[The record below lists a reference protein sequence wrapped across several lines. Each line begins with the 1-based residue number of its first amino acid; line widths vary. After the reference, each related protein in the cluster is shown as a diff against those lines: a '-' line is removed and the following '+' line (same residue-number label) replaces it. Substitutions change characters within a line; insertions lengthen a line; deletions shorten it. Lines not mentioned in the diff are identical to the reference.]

1 MPTDPRVDPARPT
14 DAAGL
19 SARLRRELGPEVVF
33 DRANRPGARLAVCVV
48 PGSRVDAKAF
58 GRWARQARLPAVVV
72 EVDGETAY
80 VGPLSEPGRPGCAEC
95 ARVRRVAAAAG
106 TSGADA
112 VDLELTARTAPV
124 SPGWSADGETTT
136 RVTGSQLARPG
147 GHRVTADRSA
157 RDGEATS
164 RAAGGQS
171 AGPGGARTTAE
182 WSAGEATSRVTGGQS
197 GRPGGART
205 TAGDGEATSR
215 VTGGQPG
222 RPGGPPATAGRSV
235 GDGEAA
241 SRGSGGQPAGGARTT
256 ADRPVGDG
264 EAASRGSG
272 GQSGRPGGART
283 TAEWPVSDGE
293 ATSRVTGARLA
304 RLDGARTTVDRSLD
318 DGEAT
323 TRVTGQALARLA
335 QAPDGEATTRVAGA
349 VIAGVDDKTAVVAGS
364 VVAAAD
370 APRDAA
376 VAALLRDRLELRD
389 HVAEVRGGTTVWHRV
404 IPLPDCPVCGGAD
417 GIATVKL
424 PDTDDPVE
432 LLESLAG
439 WVDPLTGV
447 IPWLTVRQPLPGG
460 IHVATAAPPHHLDQ
474 AGRAHPLPI
483 GWGKGMD
490 EAAAIRS
497 AVGEAIERYAA
508 SLPDPARL
516 HWARPADLDG
526 DVLDPR
532 ELPLYDPAQ
541 YAAEGFGFVP
551 FDRRVDHPWV
561 RGTWLHDGR
570 PVWVP
575 AVLAYLQLSLLPEHL
590 ICQGTSNGLAAGQD
604 AESAAVPAVLEL
616 VERDAMLAAWLTGA
630 KGRFLELDDTLDA
643 DLADAVDALTDEGHI
658 VEVHLLPTSTYGA
671 AAVALALGDGRKLPG
686 AVLGL
691 GADRDPRAAVRAA
704 VMELAQSAPHLSMVL
719 REKAHPVPERPEDVR
734 GMLDH
739 AAYYFRPDR
748 VVAFDRLRCGGTTRL
763 ADLPETGAPASTD
776 DLAGVLGAAGV
787 KVALVDV
794 TSSDVA
800 TGPFR
805 VVRAV
810 SARLQPLSYGHGN
823 DRAVVPRLRPRLLPA
838 HRRPVH
844 PVW

>member
-1 MPTDPRVDPARPT
+1 MPAEPRVDPARPT

-33 DRANRPGARLAVCVV
+33 DRASRPGARLAVCVV
-48 PGSRVDAKAF
+48 PGSRVDTRAF

-72 EVDGETAY
+72 EVDGETVYA
-80 VGPLSEPGRPGCAEC
+80 GPLSEPGRPGCAEC

-106 TSGADA
+106 MSGAAA
-112 VDLELTARTAPV
+112 VDPELTTRTAPV
-124 SPGWSADGETTT
+124 SPGWSADGEATS
-136 RVTGSQLARPG
+136 RVTG
-147 GHRVTADRSA
+147 
-157 RDGEATS
+157 
-164 RAAGGQS
+164 GQS
-171 AGPGGARTTAE
+171 PRPGGARTTADRTVGDSEATSRVTGGQSARPGGARTAGSDGEAISRVSGGQPVRPGGVRTTAE
-182 WSAGEATSRVTGGQS
+182 WSGGEATSRVTGGQS
-197 GRPGGART
+197 ARPGGART
-205 TAGDGEATSR
+205 TAEWPVGDGEATSR
-215 VTGGQPG
+215 VTGGQ
-222 RPGGPPATAGRSV
+222 
-235 GDGEAA
+235 
-241 SRGSGGQPAGGARTT
+241 
-256 ADRPVGDG
+256 
-264 EAASRGSG
+264 
-272 GQSGRPGGART
+272 
-283 TAEWPVSDGE
+283 
-293 ATSRVTGARLA
+293 LA
-304 RLDGARTTVDRSLD
+304 RLDGARTTGRALD
-318 DGEAT
+318 DGEVT
-323 TRVTGQALARLA
+323 TRVTGHALARLA
-335 QAPDGEATTRVAGA
+335 QAPDGEATTRVSGA
-349 VIAGVDDKTAVVAGS
+349 VIAGVDDRTAVVAGS

-376 VAALLRDRLELRD
+376 VVALLRERLELRD
-389 HVAEVRGGTTVWHRV
+389 HVAEIRDGTTLWHRV

-424 PDTDDPVE
+424 PDTDDPAE

-447 IPWLTVRQPLPGG
+447 IPWLSVRQPLPGG

-497 AVGEAIERYAA
+497 AVGEAVERYAA

-541 YAAEGFGFVP
+541 YAAEGFDFVP

-630 KGRFLELDDTLDA
+630 KGRFLDLDDTLDA

-671 AAVALALGDGRKLPG
+671 TAVALALGDGKKLPG

-691 GADRDPRAAVRAA
+691 GADRDPRAAIRAA
-704 VMELAQSAPHLSMVL
+704 IMELAQSAPHLTMLL

-776 DLAGVLGAAGV
+776 DLAGVLGATGI

-823 DRAVVPRLRPRLLPA
+823 DRAVVPRLRPRLLPD